1 MNKKNLAKQY
11 LMDNVVIDLDY
22 IDEIKSQPREQIIY
36 MGGVKHWYVKTKT
49 NHEILQNAINYANYK
64 NKISDRNWQTVIA
77 LWQEVVYE
85 KLDMLV

>member
-1 MNKKNLAKQY
+1 MNKKNLAKKY

-36 MGGVKHWYVKTKT
+36 MGGIKRWYIKTKT
-49 NHEILQNAINYANYK
+49 NHEILQNAINYADYK

>member
-1 MNKKNLAKQY
+1 MNKKNLAKKY

-36 MGGVKHWYVKTKT
+36 MGGVKQCYIKTKT

-77 LWQEVVYE
+77 LWQEVVYSKLE
-85 KLDMLV
+85 KLV

>member
-1 MNKKNLAKQY
+1 MNKKNLAKKY

-36 MGGVKHWYVKTKT
+36 MGGIKRWYVKTKT

-77 LWQEVVYE
+77 LWQEVVYSKLE
-85 KLDMLV
+85 KLV